1 MKRLLFAVTAIV
13 AFSMLAPSAV
23 IAEPTH
29 PNEVGLYFENE
40 DGTGPTGAF
49 GIGIP
54 LNVYLVLTKPTDT
67 MSGAPYPTIN
77 AFECRLDFNPIG
89 NMFKL
94 GEVYPGNHVNVGDN
108 ANIGLG
114 YLEYVVGFASDVPVT
129 DESVVLLMIVFM
141 HTAEGVIEV
150 TLGPTEGGQS
160 IPGEMAFQSV
170 PGQLRV
176 MYSMGGSH
184 DAPVFLFEGI
194 AIAVEEES
202 FGSVKALYR

>member
-1 MKRLLFAVTAIV
+1 MKKLLFAVTAMI
-13 AFSMLAPSAV
+13 ALTTLAPCTGF
-23 IAEPTH
+23 AEPTH

-54 LNVYLVLTKPTDT
+54 LNVYLVLTRPTDPMT
-67 MSGAPYPTIN
+67 GTPYPTIN

-94 GEVYPGNHVNVGDN
+94 GEVFPGFNVNVGDN
-108 ANIGLG
+108 GNIGLG
-114 YLEYVVGFASDVPVT
+114 YLEYIVGFAEDVPVT
-129 DESVVLLMIVFM
+129 NESVVLLMIVFM

-150 TLGPTEGGQS
+150 TLGPREGNQS

-170 PGQLRV
+170 QGQLRV

-184 DAPVFLFEGI
+184 DAPVCLFEGI
-194 AIAVEEES
+194 AIAVEDES

>member
-1 MKRLLFAVTAIV
+1 MKKLLFAVTAMV
-13 AFSMLAPSAV
+13 ALSLLAPGSGF
-23 IAEPTH
+23 AEPTH

-54 LNVYLVLTKPTDT
+54 LNVYLVLTRPTDPMT
-67 MSGAPYPTIN
+67 GTPYPTIN

-94 GEVYPGNHVNVGDN
+94 GEFYPENSINVGDN
-108 ANIGLG
+108 TNIGLG
-114 YLEYVVGFASDVPVT
+114 YLEYVVGFAADVPVT
-129 DESVVLLMIVFM
+129 DESVMLVRIMFM
-141 HTAEGVIEV
+141 HTAPGVIEV

-170 PGQLRV
+170 PGQLRI